1 MSRTGPSLAWRLAA
15 AIALTIG
22 FYTLALVMAAALL
35 GVAILPWVLGGGGN
49 LWVSLTGLVLGVT
62 ILVAIFPRRQKFE
75 PHGVRVT
82 AADQPRLVG
91 MIEDEAKSTGARAP
105 DEVYATLEAN
115 ASVMQA
121 GRGRRVMFVGVP
133 LLHILSER
141 GMRGVIAHEF
151 GHYAG
156 GDTRL
161 GPWIY
166 RTYDG
171 VARTIDHLTDDDG
184 DEGWAQWA
192 VRQPFIWYGK
202 AFMRITAAIKRRQE
216 FAADVMAVDRAGRD
230 AYVEALRRV
239 HAYAPAFDAYW
250 EHEVSAVLMAGR
262 RPPVVAGFGTYVHS
276 RAIERAADEFLEHQ
290 LEESTDRYDSH
301 PSLSER
307 IAAVDACPPGEPDGS
322 SPAMTLLRDPEGLET
337 ALLVALFG
345 EEAADLPTLAW
356 DDVGREVYLARA
368 HALCAAH
375 GEVLGDATVADLA
388 DLTQNLGRIA
398 GQLQNREPELPPEA
412 APDFAATLL
421 AEALLVA
428 LERDGWTVETALGE
442 PLTARRGG
450 EALDPFEVVGGL
462 RGDGVAI
469 AGWRE
474 RATELGIAD
483 LSLRSPAPDDRGA
496 AADDGHDAAAHDD
509 RSARATTG

>member
-1 MSRTGPSLAWRLAA
+1 MSRTGAAQTGRAWRLAA

-62 ILVAIFPRRQKFE
+62 ILVAIFPRRSGFE

-82 AADQPRLVG
+82 SADQPRLLA
-91 MIEDEAKSTGARAP
+91 MIEDEAKATGARAP

-171 VARTIDHLTDDDG
+171 VARTISHLTDEDG
-184 DEGWAQWA
+184 DEGWTQWA
-192 VRQPFIWYGK
+192 VRQPFIWYGN

-216 FAADVMAVDRAGRD
+216 FAADMKAVERAGRD
-230 AYVEALRRV
+230 AYVEALRRI

-250 EHEVSAVLMAGR
+250 EHEVSTVLMAGR

-290 LEESTDRYDSH
+290 LAEATDRYDSH

-307 IAAVDACPPGEPDGS
+307 IAAVDACPPGEADGS
-322 SPAMTLLRDPEGLET
+322 PPAMSLLRDPDALET
-337 ALLVALFG
+337 DLLVALFG
-345 EEAADLPTLAW
+345 PEAGELPTLAW
-356 DDVGREVYLARA
+356 DDVGREIYLERAR
-368 HALCAAH
+368 ALCAAH
-375 GEVLGDATVADLA
+375 GELLGDATAGELA
-388 DLTQNLGRIA
+388 ELAQDLGRLA
-398 GQLQNREPELPPEA
+398 GRLQAREPELPPEA

-428 LERDGWTVETALGE
+428 LECSGWTVETALGE
-442 PLTARRGG
+442 PLTVRRGD
-450 EALDPFEVVGGL
+450 ELLDPYEIVGGL
-462 RGDGVAI
+462 RSDDVAG

-474 RATELGIAD
+474 RAAALGIAE
-483 LSLRSPAPDDRGA
+483 LPLRPPVDDDEARSAHPERA
-496 AADDGHDAAAHDD
+496 AAG
-509 RSARATTG
+509 